1 MASLPTNEH
10 SRSTI
15 ASIPFWVLFVL
26 LIAAATLIR
35 VVQLEEVPAQ
45 LHNDEAS

>member
-1 MASLPTNEH
+1 MASRPTNGH

-15 ASIPFWVLFVL
+15 ASIFFWALFVL

-35 VVQLEEVPAQ
+35 VVQLEEVPA
-45 LHNDEAS
+45 

>member
-1 MASLPTNEH
+1 MTGCPTNGH

-15 ASIPFWVLFVL
+15 ASIPFWALFVL

-35 VVQLEEVPAQ
+35 VVQLEEFPA
-45 LHNDEAS
+45 